1 MKMLYPLKTLK
12 MRSAVK
18 TFYLFIVMAATAGYS
33 QTKPE
38 TVFVTVSD
46 PDEKT
51 KSEYFFS
58 QLAVS
63 ITLRGNPSNG
73 QDDNYPYNGGEK
85 SESTVFDY
93 VLPDGLSAH
102 MGYGVHYRSWVGL
115 SANGGIDWLA
125 SEKLVTA
132 PVYMSLLFNPQI
144 WEEYNVYFQAGY
156 GRAFALGRGDLSGSY
171 MKLRLGLSQDN
182 EGSLF
187 LDLSGYD
194 FPLHDHTAVPV
205 FSVGFSGFYF

>member
-1 MKMLYPLKTLK
+1 
-12 MRSAVK
+12 MRSVVK
-18 TFYLFIVMAATAGYS
+18 VLYIIIVTAASAGYS

-38 TVFVTVSD
+38 TVFITVSD
-46 PDEKT
+46 PDEKPAP
-51 KSEYFFS
+51 EYFFS

-63 ITLRGNPSNG
+63 IPLRGNPSNG
-73 QDDNYPYNGGEK
+73 QDDGYPYNGGEK
-85 SESTVFDY
+85 PDETVFDY

-102 MGYGVHYRSWVGL
+102 MGYGVHFRSWVAI
-115 SANGGIDWLA
+115 SANAGIDWIA

-144 WEEYNVYFQAGY
+144 WEEYNVYLQAGY
-156 GRAFALGRGDLSGSY
+156 GKAFALGRGDLAGDY
-171 MKLRLGLSQDN
+171 MKFRIGLVRDN

-194 FPLHDHTAVPV
+194 FPLHGNVAVPV
-205 FSVGFSGFYF
+205 FSIGFSGFYF